1 MIKLSPSILAADYA
15 NLGSEI
21 KKAEEA
27 GAQYLH
33 IDVMDGHFV
42 PALSLGMCVITSIRK
57 VSDIVFDVHLM
68 ITEPERYIEDF
79 AKCGADII
87 TFHLEACDCVDETI
101 DRIHALGLKAGISI
115 KPNTPTSTVEPYL
128 SKVDMVLIM
137 TVEPGFGGQKYIDAC
152 TEKIR
157 EVHRMCE
164 EKGLDIELE
173 VDGGL
178 GKGNIKTAVD
188 AGANVIVA
196 GSSVFNGDVKENI
209 KGLFAALAE

>member
-68 ITEPERYIEDF
+68 ITEPERYIDDF

-115 KPNTPTSTVEPYL
+115 KPKTPTSEVEPYL

-137 TVEPGFGGQKYIDAC
+137 TVEPGFGGQKYIDEC
-152 TEKIR
+152 TKKIR

-164 EKGLDIELE
+164 EKGLDMEIE

-209 KGLFAALAE
+209 KGLFDALSE